1 MKKVIFT
8 LMIAL
13 FAVAAVTAQD
23 LTSKKGVPI
32 LPEKGD
38 YAIGIDAVPFF
49 EYFGNMF
56 HGESFNPGPSFN
68 FTTAHPL
75 TIYGKYFKDAHTAYR
90 AYVQIGYNSETFKHL
105 TIQDGS
111 TSVPPTTV
119 EDKMTV
125 SDMAVQLGFGLEKR
139 RGKGRVQGI
148 YGAEASLQI
157 SNENTEKYTYGN
169 SLSATT
175 GSWWDFHPITPQTQ
189 PNTAIRPLK
198 KKDGMTFGIGVR
210 GFVGVEYFF
219 APKISIG
226 GEFGW
231 GINFLSTAKGSS
243 ETEVWDGTGVKT
255 TETESAGDSQFHVD
269 TDNLAGVDNLDGS
282 INLLFYF

>member
-13 FAVAAVTAQD
+13 CAIALVNAQD

-49 EYFGNMF
+49 QYIGNMF
-56 HGESFNPGPSFN
+56 NANGFNPGPAFN
-68 FTTAHPL
+68 FTSPAPM
-75 TIYGKYFKDAHTAYR
+75 TIYGKYFKDAKTAYR
-90 AYVQIGYNSETFKHL
+90 SFIRIGYNAQTYKYL
-105 TIQDGS
+105 TPEDGS
-111 TSVPPTTV
+111 TAIPPATV
-119 EDKMTV
+119 EDKMTK
-125 SDMAVQLGFGLEKR
+125 SNLAIQLGVGLEKR
-139 RGKGRVQGI
+139 RGKGRVQGF
-148 YGAEASLQI
+148 YGGEAGI
-157 SNENTEKYTYGN
+157 MFANENMIKYTYGN
-169 SLSATT
+169 SLSATS
-175 GSWWDFHPITPQTQ
+175 GSWYDFGGEGVMPSTSP
-189 PNTAIRPLK
+189 RPLTE
-198 KKDGMTFGIGVR
+198 KDGMTIGVGVR

-231 GINFLSTAKGSS
+231 GIAFMTEGKGKM
-243 ETEVWDGTGVKT
+243 ETEVWDGTAVQSF
-255 TETESAGDSQFHVD
+255 ETEMAGSSMFHLD
-269 TDNLAGVDNLDGS
+269 TDNLGGA

>member
-13 FAVAAVTAQD
+13 FAVAAVTAQEPTD

-38 YAIGIDAVPFF
+38 YAIGIDAIPFF
-49 EYFGNMF
+49 NYFGNMF
-56 HGESFNPGPSFN
+56 HGNNFSEGVPAFN

-75 TIYGKYFKDAHTAYR
+75 TIYGKYFKNANTAYR
-90 AYVQIGYNSETFKHL
+90 AYVRIGYNSETFKHL
-105 TIQDGS
+105 TTQDGS
-111 TSVPPTTV
+111 TTVPPATV
-119 EDKMTV
+119 VDKKTV
-125 SDMAVQLGFGLEKR
+125 SDMAFQIGAGLEKR

-157 SNENTEKYTYGN
+157 ANKNMEKYTYGN

-175 GSWWDFHPITPQTQ
+175 GTWWDFDPEFPQEM
-189 PNTAIRPLK
+189 PNTIARPLK
-198 KKDGMTFGIGVR
+198 ETAGMEFGLGVR
-210 GFVGVEYFF
+210 AFVGVEYFF
-219 APKISIG
+219 APKISLG

-231 GINFLSTAKGSS
+231 GINFLTTGIGSM
-243 ETEVWDGTGVKT
+243 ETEVWDGTAVSTIK
-255 TETESAGDSQFHVD
+255 TETAGGSEFHID
-269 TDNLAGVDNLDGS
+269 TDNLDGS